1 MWGFSEVAV
10 VWTHSLL
17 VWTIRSCLRKTC
29 NHRLSDQGTYS
40 HTWESRDP
48 ERVSV
53 MVSCCCY
60 SVLPQTLHMTQMYH
74 FTHLEVGN
82 PRGSPG
88 LHHSASKL
96 ETGTRASFPESVS
109 LGFWLLLPEPAARQ
123 ILSHLNFN
131 LLPPSVGWRNRGD
144 YTGPTPTI
152 QDTLLILGSL
162 DEQSELHRQP
172 SYFWPWT
179 KHSHRLCGPGHG
191 HCLEPLRKTPS
202 N

>member
-1 MWGFSEVAV
+1 MWGFSEAAV

-17 VWTIRSCLRKTC
+17 VWTILSWLRKTC

-60 SVLPQTLHMTQMYH
+60 SVLPQTLHMTQMCH
-74 FTHLEVGN
+74 FTYLEVGN

-88 LHHSASKL
+88 LHHSASQQAGDRD
-96 ETGTRASFPESVS
+96 TGFFPRIPESVFFFFFFWLLVTSTRASSTPSS
-109 LGFWLLLPEPAARQ
+109 S
-123 ILSHLNFN
+123 LSHPNFN
-131 LLPPSVGWRNRGD
+131 LLPPSVGWRNRRD
-144 YTGPTPTI
+144 YTGPTPTS

-162 DEQSELHRQP
+162 DEQSELHRQL
-172 SYFWPWT
+172 SYSWSWT
-179 KHSHRLCGPGHG
+179 
-191 HCLEPLRKTPS
+191 
-202 N
+202 

>member
-17 VWTIRSCLRKTC
+17 VWTILSWLRKTC

-60 SVLPQTLHMTQMYH
+60 SVLPQTLHMTQMCH
-74 FTHLEVGN
+74 FTYLEVGN

-88 LHHSASKL
+88 LHHSASQQAGDRD
-96 ETGTRASFPESVS
+96 TGFFPRIPESVFFFF
-109 LGFWLLLPEPAARQ
+109 GFWLLPPEPAAR
-123 ILSHLNFN
+123 HLQVSLTLTSTFC
-131 LLPPSVGWRNRGD
+131 LL
-144 YTGPTPTI
+144 
-152 QDTLLILGSL
+152 LLGEGIVEIILGPL
-162 DEQSELHRQP
+162 QQSRTHCW
-172 SYFWPWT
+172 SW
-179 KHSHRLCGPGHG
+179 GH
-191 HCLEPLRKTPS
+191 
-202 N
+202 